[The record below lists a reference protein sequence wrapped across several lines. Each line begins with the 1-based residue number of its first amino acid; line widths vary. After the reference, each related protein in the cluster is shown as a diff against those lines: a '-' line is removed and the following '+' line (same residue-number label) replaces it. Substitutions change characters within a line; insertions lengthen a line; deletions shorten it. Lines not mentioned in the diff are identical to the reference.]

1 MFGKKE
7 RNALTRDRAR
17 LTKIIQSISYFTGA
31 EIIFS
36 YNKMQNLMVTVMVKV
51 TLTFRVTIKLMVKIT
66 VEVTDFYGNGELRLF
81 AATTNTRNPHHYQ
94 YVFNFGVKTKM
105 ITLATF
111 N

>member
-7 RNALTRDRAR
+7 RNALTRDGAR

-51 TLTFRVTIKLMVKIT
+51 TLTFRVTIKLKVKIT
-66 VEVTDFYGNGELRLF
+66 VEVTDFYGNSSLRQRRIKTVCCYDKYTKPLF
-81 AATTNTRNPHHYQ
+81 PKM
-94 YVFNFGVKTKM
+94 NF
-105 ITLATF
+105 I
-111 N
+111 